1 MVDPAKVDIVDFE
14 CTLCCRLMW
23 QPVTTPCG
31 HSFCRTCLD
40 RCMDHKAACPL
51 CQTSLEIYLAER
63 KQCLTEFLDYAMAT
77 YLPNEYAERSILH
90 DEEMK
95 ELASSH
101 NVKLTIKHFESF
113 EFDI

>member
-1 MVDPAKVDIVDFE
+1 
-14 CTLCCRLMW
+14 MW

-40 RCMDHKAACPL
+40 RCMDHKPACPL
-51 CQTSLEIYLAER
+51 CQTSLETYLAER
-63 KQCLTEFLDYAMAT
+63 KQCLTEFLDYAMST
-77 YLPNEYAERSILH
+77 YLPQEYAERSLLH

-101 NVKLTIKHFESF
+101 NVI
-113 EFDI
+113 DIEILFY